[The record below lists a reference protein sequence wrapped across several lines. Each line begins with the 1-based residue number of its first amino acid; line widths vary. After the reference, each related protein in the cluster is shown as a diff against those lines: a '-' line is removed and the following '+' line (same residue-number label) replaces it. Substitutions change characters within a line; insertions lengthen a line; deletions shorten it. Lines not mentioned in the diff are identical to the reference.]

1 MGRLYTCS
9 CSRSKCHSA
18 QTESAGHKRLK
29 IEMLYTFPRR
39 DLYSRTTPYYAKGW
53 RLCENIFAAGLYV
66 VSCYDSSVGDKRLDL
81 C

>member
-1 MGRLYTCS
+1 MWVGCIHGR
-9 CSRSKCHSA
+9 A
-18 QTESAGHKRLK
+18 QEVSVTLHRQYRLRTSG
-29 IEMLYTFPRR
+29 LRLRGFTLSLR

-53 RLCENIFAAGLYV
+53 GLCEKIFAAGVYV